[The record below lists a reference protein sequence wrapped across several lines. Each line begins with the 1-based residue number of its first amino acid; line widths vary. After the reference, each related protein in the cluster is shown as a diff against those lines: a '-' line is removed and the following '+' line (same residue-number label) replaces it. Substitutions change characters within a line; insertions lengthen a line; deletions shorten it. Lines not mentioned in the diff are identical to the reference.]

1 VLSPPNTSS
10 PKLTPALADRLL
22 TVLRQ
27 SDQPL
32 TPRDLRQA
40 CHVRT
45 RTLYQALAELVEGGT
60 IVRDAAGYRL
70 PPAPAS
76 SSSSSSSSA
85 TAAAPLQSNTGNG
98 SGNA

>member
-10 PKLTPALADRLL
+10 PKLTPNLADRLL

-27 SDQPL
+27 SDQSL

-76 SSSSSSSSA
+76 SSAA
-85 TAAAPLQSNTGNG
+85 TAAAPLQAHTGHG